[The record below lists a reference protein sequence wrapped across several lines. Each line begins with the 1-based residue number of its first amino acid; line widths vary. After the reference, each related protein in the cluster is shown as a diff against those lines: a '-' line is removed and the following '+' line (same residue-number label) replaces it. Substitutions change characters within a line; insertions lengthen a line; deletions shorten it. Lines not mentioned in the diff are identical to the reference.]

1 MLRYCRSLG
10 HHCNRLAI
18 FRVIIHMIHRYR
30 TIPAG
35 GFFRSLD
42 AIHVAST
49 VTSTNNFVYWITA
62 SLHTSRS
69 LMPSVHPPIVAGASL
84 MSTLADVTDV

>member
-1 MLRYCRSLG
+1 MLMYCRSLG

-18 FRVIIHMIHRYR
+18 FRVIIHMIRRYR

-42 AIHVAST
+42 AVHVAST
-49 VTSTNNFVYWITA
+49 VTNNFVYWITA

-69 LMPSVHPPIVAGASL
+69 PMPSVHPPIATGASL
-84 MSTLADVTDV
+84 MSTLADVYH